1 MLWTMQLRRFASF
14 FWHFMFGPG
23 SRALS
28 KIRSSHVR
36 PPFPLRLWREVNRKE
51 EEENFFFLVEWH
63 DQLSVLHPLFP
74 LSLPLPPTYTVVSMF
89 DHSILW
95 HLLWSCRLLLA
106 VIKKNPGRLSQ
117 RMVDVSS
124 RPFSLT
130 LFLSFELAVSW
141 HRQRAQGGRNS
152 SSLYSQSANRL
163 RKSKCKVKRSPTTS
177 RSFDAWR
184 GLFLNT

>member
-1 MLWTMQLRRFASF
+1 M
-14 FWHFMFGPG
+14 
-23 SRALS
+23 
-28 KIRSSHVR
+28 
-36 PPFPLRLWREVNRKE
+36 NRKKRKRI
-51 EEENFFFLVEWH
+51 FFFVGRMTR
-63 DQLSVLHPLFP
+63 STVGPSSP
-74 LSLPLPPTYTVVSMF
+74 VPSLPPSPPPPYTVVSMF

-152 SSLYSQSANRL
+152 SCRYSQSANRL

-184 GLFLNT
+184 ALFLNT